1 MRWLCTLWKNRLLQ
15 SRLHAGVRLAA
26 GLIKWIVV
34 GAVVGACGGV
44 LGAAFHHAVTGVTA
58 VRAAH
63 EWLIWL
69 LPVGAVVTTLAYH
82 LSRTPLNVNLVLRA
96 VRSSERVPPLMAPL
110 IFFSTT
116 VTQLVGGSAGK
127 EGAALQMGGAL
138 GYQVARL
145 LRFDQSDTHML
156 VMCGMSALFSAVFLT
171 PLTAAMFAIEVI
183 SVGVFY
189 VAALVPCLT
198 AALTAAAV
206 ARALGVMAAA
216 MPSFVVPDMAI
227 FPLVGAALVGVA
239 CAAAAILFCICIHY
253 CSLAARTWIKNDLLR
268 SAAGGLLLIGMTFA
282 VGSFDYNGTGMPLI
296 VRAVGGEASAAAFAL
311 KMVFTAVTIAAGL
324 RGGEIVPTM
333 AIGATLGCTLG
344 SLLGLDPGFC
354 AALGLTAMFC
364 GMVNCPITSMFLGL
378 ELFGADAMLYIAAAC
393 CISFVLSGNYS
404 LYTGQK
410 LPYSKIRAEYTN
422 ASAHD

>member
-1 MRWLCTLWKNRLLQ
+1 MRWLRALWENRLLQ
-15 SRLHAGVRLAA
+15 GRLHAGMRLAA
-26 GLIKWIVV
+26 GLVKWIVV
-34 GAVVGACGGV
+34 GAAVGATGGV
-44 LGAAFHHAVTGVTA
+44 LGAAFHHAVTAVTA

-63 EWLIWL
+63 GWLIWL
-69 LPVGAVVTTLAYH
+69 LPAGGVVTALAYH

-138 GYQVARL
+138 GYQLARL
-145 LRFDQSDTHML
+145 LRLDRADTHVL

-171 PLTAAMFAIEVI
+171 PLTAALFAIEVI

-198 AALTAAAV
+198 AALTAAAA
-206 ARALGVMAAA
+206 ARALGVTAAALPAIAVPEMAAL
-216 MPSFVVPDMAI
+216 
-227 FPLVGAALVGVA
+227 PLLGAAAVGVA
-239 CAAAAILFCICIHY
+239 CAAAAILFCVCIHY
-253 CSLAARTWIKNDLLR
+253 ASLAARTWVKNDLLR
-268 SAAGGLLLIGMTFA
+268 AAAGGLLLIGMTYA
-282 VGSFDYNGTGMPLI
+282 AGSFDYNGTGMPLV
-296 VRAVGGEASAAAFAL
+296 VRAVGGEAAPAAFVL

-364 GMVNCPITSMFLGL
+364 GMVNCPVTSLFLGL
-378 ELFGADAMLYIAAAC
+378 ELFGADAMLYLAAAC

>member
-1 MRWLCTLWKNRLLQ
+1 MRWLHTLWTNRLLQ
-15 SRLHAGVRLAA
+15 SRLHAGGRLTAALVKWIAA
-26 GLIKWIVV
+26 GAAV
-34 GAVVGACGGV
+34 GAAGGL

-58 VRAAH
+58 LRQANP
-63 EWLIWL
+63 WLLWL
-69 LPVGAVVTTLAYH
+69 LPAGGVVTALAYQI
-82 LSRTPLNVNLVLRA
+82 SRTPLNVNLVLRA
-96 VRSSERVPPLMAPL
+96 VRSSERIPPLMAPL

-138 GYQVARL
+138 GYQLARL
-145 LRFDQSDTHML
+145 LRLDRADTHVL

-171 PLTAAMFAIEVI
+171 PLTAALFAIEVI

-189 VAALVPCLT
+189 FAALVPCLT

-206 ARALGVMAAA
+206 ARALGVTAAA
-216 MPSFVVPDMAI
+216 MPAFSVPAMA
-227 FPLVGAALVGVA
+227 PLPLLGAALVGVA

-253 CSLAARTWIKNDLLR
+253 ISFAAHTWVKNDLLR
-268 SAAGGLLLIGMTFA
+268 AVLGGLLLIGMTFA
-282 VGSFDYNGTGMPLI
+282 AGSFDYNGTGMPLV
-296 VRAVGGEASAAAFAL
+296 VRAVGGQAAPAAFLL
-311 KMVFTAVTIAAGL
+311 KLVFTAVTIAAGL

-344 SLLGLDPGFC
+344 TLLGLEPGFC
-354 AALGLTAMFC
+354 AAMGLTAMFC
-364 GMVNCPITSMFLGL
+364 GMVNCPVTSMFLGL
-378 ELFGADAMLYIAAAC
+378 ELFGADSMIYIAAAC

-422 ASAHD
+422 ASAHN